1 MFLEVLRRRNPRF
14 LRAAA
19 SLHAQGVLPANSYAL
34 DLDAITANARALGQ
48 EAAKHS
54 LTVFA
59 MTKQVG
65 RNPRFCAAVQAG
77 GIDAA
82 VAVDM
87 ADARAVRAA
96 GLRLGHLGH
105 LVQVPAH
112 EAAEAAS
119 YEPDYWTVFS
129 QAKAAEAAAAS
140 SAQGTTQDILLR
152 IHAEGDTFYTGHE
165 GGFPAGQVVEAADSV
180 DNLAGAR
187 FAGLTTFPA
196 LLFSEPDGTVTPT
209 HNLATLQRA
218 ATRLRQSGRAPQIN
232 APGTNSSVML
242 AILAEAGAT
251 QVEPGHALTGTTP
264 LHAVRADLPEVP
276 AAAYLTEVSHLHG
289 GRAYCFGG
297 GLYIDPV
304 FADYPV
310 RALVAP
316 SGDFDS
322 AFLADAE
329 IPPPSAIDYYAM
341 LTPADANAPS
351 KPSGAT
357 IRPGDTVLFGFR
369 IQAFFT
375 RAYVVPISGIRDSAP
390 AAQGIWAT
398 DGTPA
403 LWPGNPV
410 PASPGNPVPATTP
423 PQ

>member
-1 MFLEVLRRRNPRF
+1 MFLEVLRRRNPEF

-19 SLHAQGVLPANSYAL
+19 SLHAQGALPANSYAL
-34 DLDAITANARALGQ
+34 DLDAITANARALSD
-48 EAAKHS
+48 EAARHS

-77 GIDAA
+77 GIGAA

-119 YEPDYWTVFS
+119 YRPGYWTVFS
-129 QAKAAEAAAAS
+129 PAKAEEAAAAS
-140 SAQGTTQDILLR
+140 AASGTIQDLLLR
-152 IHAEGDTFYTGHE
+152 IHADGDTFYQGHE
-165 GGFPAGQVVEAADSV
+165 GGFPAGQVLAAADEV
-180 DNLAGAR
+180 DRLAGAR
-187 FAGLTTFPA
+187 FAGLTSFPA
-196 LLFSEPDGTVTPT
+196 LLFSEPDGTVIPT
-209 HNLATLQRA
+209 HNLVTLQRA
-218 ATRLRQSGRAPQIN
+218 TARLRDSGRTPQIN
-232 APGTNSSVML
+232 APGTNSSIML
-242 AILAEAGAT
+242 ATLAEAGAT

-264 LHAVRADLPEVP
+264 LHAIRGDLPEIP
-276 AAAYLTEVSHLHG
+276 AAAYVTEVSHLHG

-304 FADYPV
+304 FAAYQV

-316 SGDFDS
+316 GGDFGS

-341 LTPADANAPS
+341 LTPP
-351 KPSGAT
+351 GGVT

-369 IQAFFT
+369 IQAFVT
-375 RAYVVPISGIRDSAP
+375 RAYVVPISGIRDCAP
-390 AAQGIWAT
+390 AAQGVWAA

-410 PASPGNPVPATTP
+410 PDSPPDGATRAATAP